1 MSSGALCELLVQAHK
16 DVSECFQ
23 RFFTAGSRVKGPDG
37 FDRKALLNAA
47 GVRFI
52 RCLRREV
59 VIQNKSTMHV
69 FSVICQAT

>member
-23 RFFTAGSRVKGPDG
+23 RFFTAGSRVEGPDG
-37 FDRKALLNAA
+37 FDRKAFLKAA

-52 RCLRREV
+52 R
-59 VIQNKSTMHV
+59 
-69 FSVICQAT
+69 